1 MNDPHQPSPMDRR
14 DDALERAIGRG
25 DAIARRTFVFF
36 GALFVAG
43 CAASTPKRVASG
55 RLPDMDW
62 PDIPGPAPVLEPEP
76 PAGAVCTPPVV
87 DAKSGA
93 LVKPEVCLVPGPVPF
108 ARPRGEWARSGP
120 YVRDMNP
127 MLKPKYVTVHH
138 DGMSGYWGKTELD
151 AKEHLRLIHSG
162 HRGKGWGDIG
172 YHYVIDR
179 SGNVWQGRDVTRY
192 QGAHVSKR
200 NEHNIGVMC
209 MGNFVVQRP
218 SDEQLDALNR
228 TVARLCAHYK
238 LNPGNVRTHR
248 EWPGAH
254 TACPGD
260 NMQVR
265 VNQLRKAGW
274 KA

>member
-1 MNDPHQPSPMDRR
+1 
-14 DDALERAIGRG
+14 
-25 DAIARRTFVFF
+25 
-36 GALFVAG
+36 
-43 CAASTPKRVASG
+43 
-55 RLPDMDW
+55 MDW

-87 DAKSGA
+87 DAKSGVV
-93 LVKPEVCLVPGPVPF
+93 VKPEVCLVPGPVPF
-108 ARPRGEWARSGP
+108 ARPRGEWARNGP

>member
-1 MNDPHQPSPMDRR
+1 
-14 DDALERAIGRG
+14 
-25 DAIARRTFVFF
+25 
-36 GALFVAG
+36 
-43 CAASTPKRVASG
+43 
-55 RLPDMDW
+55 
-62 PDIPGPAPVLEPEP
+62 
-76 PAGAVCTPPVV
+76 
-87 DAKSGA
+87 
-93 LVKPEVCLVPGPVPF
+93 
-108 ARPRGEWARSGP
+108 
-120 YVRDMNP
+120 
-127 MLKPKYVTVHH
+127 
-138 DGMSGYWGKTELD
+138 
-151 AKEHLRLIHSG
+151 
-162 HRGKGWGDIG
+162 
-172 YHYVIDR
+172 
-179 SGNVWQGRDVTRY
+179 
-192 QGAHVSKR
+192 
-200 NEHNIGVMC
+200 